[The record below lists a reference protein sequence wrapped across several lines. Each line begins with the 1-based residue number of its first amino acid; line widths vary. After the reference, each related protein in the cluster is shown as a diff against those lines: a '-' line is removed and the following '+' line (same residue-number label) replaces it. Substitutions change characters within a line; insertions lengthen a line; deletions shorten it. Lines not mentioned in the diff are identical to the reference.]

1 MVWTEHNTWPYF
13 PKTPSLFHFSETRP
27 RAQYFTALLFNHK
40 VELVF
45 LVSDVWIFLLP
56 FIFFWSLVIFFWYI
70 YCNFMLI
77 IPWELNYN
85 LWCSC
90 TINWYMNWNVTQVS
104 SRHCPLRRLKLSGC
118 LSPLTPPKLIP
129 CLWAF
134 QFNSTPVKI
143 TAFICLL
150 HRIGEQN

>member
-1 MVWTEHNTWPYF
+1 MT
-13 PKTPSLFHFSETRP
+13 LFSQNSSTVSFQWDKADSTVFHCVAFYPQSVTGFLSEWCLNISFALHF
-27 RAQYFTALLFNHK
+27 LLIFGH
-40 VELVF
+40 
-45 LVSDVWIFLLP
+45 IFL
-56 FIFFWSLVIFFWYI
+56 IYI

-118 LSPLTPPKLIP
+118 LSPLTPAKLIT

-150 HRIGEQN
+150 HRIGERN